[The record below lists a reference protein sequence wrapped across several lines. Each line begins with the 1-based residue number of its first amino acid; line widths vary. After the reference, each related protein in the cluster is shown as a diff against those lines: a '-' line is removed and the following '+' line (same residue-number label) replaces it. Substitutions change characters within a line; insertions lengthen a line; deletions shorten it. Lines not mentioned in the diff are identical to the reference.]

1 MFGKKKKDDD
11 LRSPSGWGA
20 AIHKTVM
27 FLTYPFRRW
36 WQLLLIFLVVAAA
49 AYAVPMYK
57 GVKFTEVHVWYA
69 DKIRQATT
77 DVKNNL
83 KSGKLSE
90 VSGKLSDII
99 DNIPALKKEPA
110 KGTDQLVEVKHDY
123 REVRRQM
130 FRAAAAGNRPQ
141 RVDVLREEAADVV
154 ALPVPEPF
162 IPAAEPVVSDERPQP
177 APTEKKTQIADKPV
191 IVKNVEKSDG
201 DVLRYLEEPVMVSGK
216 VLVHNANELEVNG
229 TYLFLY
235 GIYSSPRT
243 VRGAKATA
251 FLRDALQG
259 ETVSC
264 RILAYTAD
272 DVATGECF
280 AGDVSINEV
289 LVDRG
294 YADRV
299 VLEQEM

>member
-27 FLTYPFRRW
+27 FLTYPFRKPIG
-36 WQLLLIFLVVAAA
+36 LLFIFLLPAAIL
-49 AYAVPMYK
+49 YAVPMYR
-57 GVKFTEVHVWYA
+57 GIKFTEVHLWYA
-69 DKIRQATT
+69 EKIKKFNA
-77 DVKNNL
+77 D
-83 KSGKLSE
+83 
-90 VSGKLSDII
+90 KLSDVS
-99 DNIPALKKEPA
+99 DKFSALVDKIPVLSSEPA
-110 KGTDQLVEVKHDY
+110 KGTDRLVEVKRDH

-154 ALPVPEPF
+154 EVTPPEPLMPKDDT
-162 IPAAEPVVSDERPQP
+162 PAVPPSQQVEPVAKEPVVF
-177 APTEKKTQIADKPV
+177 KKTVSK
-191 IVKNVEKSDG
+191 ES
-201 DVLRYLEEPVMVSGK
+201 DVLRYLEKPVMVSGK
-216 VLVHNANELEVNG
+216 VLVHNANELEVDG

-251 FLRDALQG
+251 FLRDALEG

-294 YADRV
+294 FADRV
-299 VLEQEM
+299 VLEQDM